1 MTMNGSTPFL
11 NSRTCAP
18 FFDASM
24 AHQITTTSRAISDG
38 WKLTGPMSTQRR
50 APLSEGAMARVK
62 GSSGISSSTI
72 VPSRSGHAQVRQ
84 R

>member
-1 MTMNGSTPFL
+1 MNGSTPFL

-24 AHQITTTSRAISDG
+24 AHQITTASRASSDG
-38 WKLTGPMSTQRR
+38 WKLSGPMSTQRR
-50 APLSEGAMARVK
+50 APLSDGAMARVN
-62 GSSGISSSTI
+62 GSSGMSRNPMVTSSSGQA
-72 VPSRSGHAQVRQ
+72 SCRQ